1 MFRSQQMRR
10 RALTVASALALGL
23 GVVACGSDDDGG
35 STNAGSGGGGGD
47 AQQTLKFSY
56 MAGEQTSIGQLW
68 TWWLDEVEKR
78 SNGSIKFDRFWD
90 ATLLKATETVEGLK
104 DGRADVSQVLPTV
117 YAGRFPL
124 TSVGELPFESSNAPA
139 VSDALA
145 TLGAEDG
152 SPLRQEW
159 EKQGLIPLSFSIG
172 ASSALATK
180 DPIKTAADL
189 KGKRLRANDRG
200 SRVLQSVGAN
210 LVNIELAEIYGSM
223 ERGLV
228 KGIYGIP
235 FSFAGPLK
243 FQEVADHFTDLGI
256 GVSTVN
262 ALAISKEKWDSL
274 SADQQKVIQE
284 VNAEAPKKIAE
295 IEAQFDDESC
305 KAVKG
310 AGRELFVLPE
320 AEANKIKDAGKAAVD
335 AAWKKDVKDAD
346 ADAFLT
352 EYQQK
357 LKEAEA
363 AYPDF
368 QTGIAR
374 CISQQG

>member
-1 MFRSQQMRR
+1 MNRASRFGRR
-10 RALTVASALALGL
+10 LVTAASVLVL
-23 GVVACGSDDDGG
+23 GVGVAACGSDDDGAT
-35 STNAGSGGGGGD
+35 TNSSSAGGD
-47 AQQTLKFSY
+47 QQQTLKFSY
-56 MAGEQTSIGQLW
+56 MAGENTSIGQLW
-68 TWWLDEVEKR
+68 TWWLDEVEER
-78 SNGSIKFDRFWD
+78 SGGSIKFDRFWD
-90 ATLLKATETVEGLK
+90 ATLLKATDTIEGLK

-124 TSVGELPFESSNAPA
+124 TSIGELPFESSNAPA

-145 TLGAEDG
+145 TLGAEEG

-180 DPIKTAADL
+180 DPIRTAADL

-200 SRVLQSVGAN
+200 SRVLQAVGAN

-243 FQEVADHFTDLGI
+243 FQEVANHFTDLGI

-274 SADQQKVIQE
+274 SPDQQKVIQE

-305 KAVKG
+305 KAVTE

-320 AEANKIKDAGKAAVD
+320 AEVKKISDAGKAAVD

-346 ADAFLT
+346 ADAFYE
-352 EYQQK
+352 EYQTK
-357 LKEAEA
+357 LTEAEA

-374 CISQQG
+374 CIAQQG

>member
-1 MFRSQQMRR
+1 MNRASLIRR
-10 RALTVASALALGL
+10 RLLTAASVLALGV
-23 GVVACGSDDDGG
+23 GVAACGSDSDD
-35 STNAGSGGGGGD
+35 SSSASASGGGE
-47 AQQTLKFSY
+47 QQTLKFSY
-56 MAGEQTSIGQLW
+56 MAGENTSIGQLW
-68 TWWLDEVEKR
+68 TWWLDEVEER
-78 SNGSIKFDRFWD
+78 SGGSITFDRFWD

-104 DGRADVSQVLPTV
+104 DGRADVGQVLPTV

-159 EKQGLIPLSFSIG
+159 EGQGLVPLSFSIG

-243 FQEVADHFTDLGI
+243 FQEVANHFTDLGI

-274 SADQQKVIQE
+274 SPDQQKVIQE
-284 VNAEAPKKIAE
+284 VNSEAPKKIAE

-305 KAVKG
+305 KAITD

-320 AEANKIKDAGKAAVD
+320 AEANKIKDAGKTAVD
-335 AAWKKDVKDAD
+335 AAWEKDVKDGD
-346 ADAFLT
+346 AGAFLEQYRT
-352 EYQQK
+352 K
-357 LKEAEA
+357 LTEAEA

-374 CISQQG
+374 CIAQQS

>member
-1 MFRSQQMRR
+1 MNRASLVRR
-10 RALTVASALALGL
+10 RLLTAASVFALGV
-23 GVVACGSDDDGG
+23 GVAACGSDDD
-35 STNAGSGGGGGD
+35 SSNASGGGD

-56 MAGEQTSIGQLW
+56 MAGENTSIGQLW
-68 TWWLDEVEKR
+68 TWWLDQVEER
-78 SNGSIKFDRFWD
+78 SGGSIKFDRFWD

-124 TSVGELPFESSNAPA
+124 TSIGELPFESSNAPA

-145 TLGAEDG
+145 TLGAEEA

-159 EKQGLIPLSFSIG
+159 EKQGLVPLSFSIG

-189 KGKRLRANDRG
+189 KGKRIRANDRG
-200 SRVLQSVGAN
+200 SRVMQPIGAN

-228 KGIYGIP
+228 KGVYGIP
-235 FSFAGPLK
+235 FSFSGPLK
-243 FQEVADHFTDLGI
+243 FQEVANHFTDLGI

-284 VNAEAPKKIAE
+284 VNSEAPKKIAE

-305 KAVKG
+305 KAVKE

-320 AEANKIKDAGKAAVD
+320 AESNKIKDAGKAAVD
-335 AAWKKDVKDAD
+335 AAWKKDVKGAD
-346 ADAFLT
+346 ADAFYQ
-352 EYQQK
+352 EYQTK
-357 LKEAEA
+357 LTEAEA
-363 AYPDF
+363 AYPDY

-374 CISQQG
+374 CISQDS

>member
-10 RALTVASALALGL
+10 RALTAAAALALGL
-23 GVVACGSDDDGG
+23 GVAACGSDDGGG
-35 STNAGSGGGGGD
+35 SATAAGGSGGGD
-47 AQQTLKFSY
+47 AKQTLKFSY
-56 MAGEQTSIGQLW
+56 MAGENTSIGQLW
-68 TWWLDEVEKR
+68 TWWLDEVEER
-78 SNGSIKFDRFWD
+78 SGGSIAFDRFWD

-124 TSVGELPFESSNAPA
+124 TSVGELPYESSNAPA

-159 EKQGLIPLSFSIG
+159 ENQGLIPLSFSIG

-180 DPIKTAADL
+180 EPVRVAADL
-189 KGKRLRANDRG
+189 EGMRIRANDRG
-200 SRVLQSVGAN
+200 SRVLQPIGAN

-223 ERGLV
+223 ERGLI

-243 FQEVADHFTDLGI
+243 FQEVANHFTDLGI

-262 ALAISKEKWDSL
+262 ALAISKDRWDDL
-274 SADQQKVIQE
+274 SADQQRVIQE
-284 VNAEAPKKIAE
+284 VNSEAPKKIAE

-305 KAVKG
+305 KAVKD

-320 AEANKIKDAGKAAVD
+320 VEAAKIKDAGKAAVD
-335 AAWKKDVKDAD
+335 AAWKKDVEGAD
-346 ADAFLT
+346 ADAFLS
-352 EYQQK
+352 EYQAR
-357 LKEAEA
+357 LKEAEG

-374 CISQQG
+374 CMAQQG

>member
-1 MFRSQQMRR
+1 MFRSKQVRR

-23 GVVACGSDDDGG
+23 GVAACGSDDDGG
-35 STNAGSGGGGGD
+35 SNASSGGGGGD
-47 AQQTLKFSY
+47 AKQTLKFSY

-78 SNGSIKFDRFWD
+78 SNGSISFDRFWD

-159 EKQGLIPLSFSIG
+159 EKQGLVPLSFSIG

-180 DPIKTAADL
+180 DPVHTAADL
-189 KGKRLRANDRG
+189 KGKRIRANDRG
-200 SRVLQSVGAN
+200 SRVLQPVGAN

-223 ERGLV
+223 ERGLI

-243 FQEVADHFTDLGI
+243 FQEVANHFTDLGI

-262 ALAISKEKWDSL
+262 ALAISKKKWDSL

-284 VNAEAPKKIAE
+284 VNSEAPKKIAE

-305 KAVKG
+305 KAVK
-310 AGRELFVLPE
+310 AEGRELFVLPE
-320 AEANKIKDAGKAAVD
+320 AEATKIKDAGKAAVD

-346 ADAFLT
+346 ADAFLS
-352 EYQQK
+352 EYQTK

>member
-1 MFRSQQMRR
+1 MTRASSVRR
-10 RALTVASALALGL
+10 RLLTAASVLALGV
-23 GVVACGSDDDGG
+23 GVVACGSDGDGD
-35 STNAGSGGGGGD
+35 NASAGGD
-47 AQQTLKFSY
+47 SQQTLKFSY
-56 MAGEQTSIGQLW
+56 MAGENTSIGQLW
-68 TWWLDEVEKR
+68 TWWLDEVEER
-78 SNGSIKFDRFWD
+78 SGGSIKFDRFWD

-124 TSVGELPFESSNAPA
+124 TSVGELPYESSNAPA
-139 VSDALA
+139 VSDTLA

-180 DPIKTAADL
+180 DPIRTAADL
-189 KGKRLRANDRG
+189 RGKRLRAHDRG
-200 SRVLQSVGAN
+200 SRVLQPAGAN

-243 FQEVADHFTDLGI
+243 FQEVANHFTDLGI

-262 ALAISKEKWDSL
+262 ALAISKQKWDSL

-284 VNAEAPKKIAE
+284 VNSEAPKKIEE

-305 KAVKG
+305 KAVKD
-310 AGRELFVLPE
+310 ANRELFVLPE
-320 AEANKIKDAGKAAVD
+320 AEAKKIADAGKAAVD
-335 AAWKKDVKDAD
+335 AAWKKDIKDTD
-346 ADAFLT
+346 ADAFLS
-352 EYQQK
+352 EYQTK

-363 AYPDF
+363 AYPDY

-374 CISQQG
+374 CISQGT